1 LPSLPFDHD
10 PLAWLD
16 ETAARAGSVRWIGP
30 GRLCV
35 YDADIARSLLVND
48 EGRVADHSDFF
59 GDGPTALAPR
69 DRQVALA
76 REALALVQNRLR
88 SIDCAAEAAR
98 LEARSEWPAEGS
110 ALLLR
115 IMRPLLAAPGRSPQF
130 QAALDHVVASR
141 ILSRHQ
147 APKGAVR
154 RAYDRFRFF
163 RAFSREAGLGRE
175 EGDLLG
181 ALLRHAGHLE
191 EEALVQLYAGFVF
204 ATVGSVGFALGWS
217 LLLAAEHGR
226 ILYPR
231 PSHLVSEA
239 LRLFPVAWLFER
251 STARPDEIGGERV
264 ARNDALVISPYAI
277 HRHPAYWEEPL
288 AYRPERWQGRT
299 GRTPWLPFGAGA
311 HSCVAAGLTLE
322 LVGNLL
328 AAISARGPVVERLG
342 GGPSLGAA
350 LAPPRFALHLAR

>member
-1 LPSLPFDHD
+1 MPSFPFDRD

-16 ETAARAGSVRWIGP
+16 ETAARAGQVRWIGP

-35 YDADIARSLLVND
+35 YDADIARTLLVD
-48 EGRVADHSDFF
+48 EAGRVADHSDFF
-59 GDGPTALAPR
+59 GNSPTVLAPR
-69 DRQVALA
+69 DRQIALA
-76 REALALVQNRLR
+76 RDALALVQAHLR
-88 SIDCAAEAAR
+88 TVDCAAEAAS
-98 LEARSEWPAEGS
+98 LDAQSEWPAAGS

-115 IMRPLLAAPGRSPQF
+115 IMRPVLAAPGRSPQF
-130 QAALDHVVASR
+130 QAALDHVVATR

-147 APKGAVR
+147 APKGLVR
-154 RAYDRFRFF
+154 RAWDRFRFF
-163 RAFSREAGLGRE
+163 RAFSREPAAGRL
-175 EGDLLG
+175 EGDLLD
-181 ALLRHAGHLE
+181 ALLRHAGDLE

-217 LLLAAEHGR
+217 LLLAAERDR
-226 ILYPR
+226 IGYPR
-231 PSHLVSEA
+231 PSHLVHEA

-251 STARPDEIGGERV
+251 STTGHDEIGGETV
-264 ARNDALVISPYAI
+264 TPADVLTISPYAI

-299 GRTPWLPFGAGA
+299 GRIPWFPFGAGA

-322 LVGNLL
+322 FVGSLL
-328 AAISARGPVVERLG
+328 AAVADRQPSVERLG

-350 LAPPRFALHLAR
+350 LAPPRFLLRLAR